1 MRQVQFLLDVLD
13 HGLAPNC
20 DSICSFYFSFIFRCD
35 GENLEEADEAQKKKR
50 RRKRKEIARIT
61 SISLFLSFVKC
72 EKSQKE
78 R

>member
-35 GENLEEADEAQKKKR
+35 GENLEEDDGAKKKR

-61 SISLFLSFVKC
+61 SISLFLSVVKC
-72 EKSQKE
+72 KKSQKE